1 MGQEIALAEWL
12 EELAVFG
19 TPRRFHNSE
28 TAHHLSE
35 AIYHWYI
42 VKLALESRQHFPRSA
57 GVRRNRAEALKRRSR
72 AQKC

>member
-1 MGQEIALAEWL
+1 MAQEIALAGWL

-28 TAHHLSE
+28 TAHHLSK

-42 VKLALESRQHFPRSA
+42 VKLALETRPHSPRAA
-57 GVRRNRAEALKRRSR
+57 GLRRNRTEALKRR
-72 AQKC
+72 